1 MESLRR
7 APLSMFH
14 VEHSTPPDVQGRTC
28 KSWLPREYAS
38 LTHSRTH
45 ALSLVETRYEVIVIG
60 GGHAG
65 VEAAAAA
72 ARIGARTLLVTPNLE
87 GIGQMSCN
95 PAIGG
100 VAKGTVVRE
109 VDALGGVM
117 GMATDRARI
126 QFRMLNRSKGPAVW
140 APRAQCD
147 RGLYPRAAR
156 ALLERHPDLHFFQGM
171 VGALVVD
178 GTRVGGVVTESGYT
192 FHAPSVVLTAGTF
205 LRGRIHVGH
214 SPALPAGRAGDP
226 PSVRLAEQMEALG
239 LEVARFKTGTPP
251 RIDGRSVD
259 FSSTEVQPGESPDYR
274 LSVWE
279 RAPLLPQLPCWITW
293 TGEPLRDVVHGHL
306 HDSALYGGEI
316 SGRGPRY
323 CPSIEDKIVKFP
335 DAPRHQVF
343 LEPEGLE
350 TTELYV
356 NGLSTSLPGDVQ
368 LRMLRTVPGLEEVRM
383 TKAGYAIEYDYYP
396 PHQLRPTLECKALD
410 GLFLAGQV
418 NGTTG
423 YEEAAGQ
430 GLLAG
435 ANAAFAAL
443 DRDPLILER
452 DQAFIGVLVD
462 DLVTRGTDEP
472 YRLFTSRAEF
482 RLTLRQD
489 NALARLGPL
498 AAERGLLTDGQAAT
512 LERRMRLAEEVDRW
526 LATTNATPAQAE
538 PVLHAAGSSP
548 LREPTRLSTLVKRPG
563 VSVQALVQAVG
574 GAPEADAHL
583 LDEALTTAEMELR
596 YEGYLAKE
604 RERAETLRRQADFP
618 LPEALAYPEL
628 ASLSFEARQ
637 KLDRIRPATLAQ
649 AARIPGVSPSDL
661 QNLVME
667 VRKRHHRAA
676 AAAAAEGT

>member
-1 MESLRR
+1 VAGES
-7 APLSMFH
+7 
-14 VEHSTPPDVQGRTC
+14 TYD
-28 KSWLPREYAS
+28 
-38 LTHSRTH
+38 
-45 ALSLVETRYEVIVIG
+45 VIVIG

-65 VEAAAAA
+65 VEAAAAS
-72 ARIGARTLLVTPNLE
+72 ARAGARTLMVTANLE

-100 VAKGTVVRE
+100 IAKGTVVRE

-156 ALLERHPDLHFFQGM
+156 ALLERHPSLEFFQGM
-171 VGALVVD
+171 VGSLLLE
-178 GTRVGGVVTESGYT
+178 GSRVAGVRTESG
-192 FHAPSVVLTAGTF
+192 FEFRARAVVLTAGTF
-205 LRGRIHVGH
+205 LRGRIHVGRA
-214 SPALPAGRAGDP
+214 PGVPAGRAGDP

-239 LEVARFKTGTPP
+239 MEVARFKTGTPP

-259 FSSTEVQPGESPDYR
+259 FTRTEVQSGELPDYR

-279 RAPLLPQLPCWITW
+279 RAPLLPQRPCWITW
-293 TGEPLRDVVHGHL
+293 TGEPLRDLVHGHL
-306 HDSALYGGEI
+306 QDSALYGGEI
-316 SGRGPRY
+316 AGRGPRY

-356 NGLSTSLPGDVQ
+356 NGLSTSLPAEVQ
-368 LRMLRTVPGLEEVRM
+368 LRMLRSIPGLEEARM
-383 TKAGYAIEYDYYP
+383 TKVGYAIEYDYYP
-396 PHQLRPTLECKALD
+396 PHQLRPTLECKALE

-430 GLLAG
+430 GLVAG
-435 ANAAFAAL
+435 ANAAFHAL
-443 DRDPLILER
+443 GREPLVLER

-482 RLTLRQD
+482 RLVLRQD
-489 NALARLGPL
+489 NALQRLGPL
-498 AAERGLLTDGQAAT
+498 AAARGLLTVEQREV
-512 LERRMRLAEEVDRW
+512 LERRLELTERIGAW
-526 LATTNATPAQAE
+526 LRSTNATPEQVNALLAD
-538 PVLHAAGSSP
+538 AGSEP
-548 LREPTRLSTLVKRPG
+548 LREPTRLARILRRPG
-563 VSVQALVQAVG
+563 ITADALAAAVG
-574 GAPEADAHL
+574 GAPLEGAGNGSADAAA
-583 LDEALTTAEMELR
+583 EALVTAEMELK
-596 YEGYLAKE
+596 YEGYLSRE
-604 RERAETLRRQADFP
+604 RDRAETLRRQADFT
-618 LPEALAYPEL
+618 LPDDLPWAEL
-628 ASLSFEARQ
+628 ATLSYEARQ
-637 KLDRIRPATLAQ
+637 KLERVRPATLAQ
-649 AARIPGVSPSDL
+649 AGRVPGVNPSDL

-667 VRKRHHRAA
+667 VRKRRK
-676 AAAAAEGT
+676 E

>member
-1 MESLRR
+1 M
-7 APLSMFH
+7 
-14 VEHSTPPDVQGRTC
+14 D
-28 KSWLPREYAS
+28 
-38 LTHSRTH
+38 SRFD
-45 ALSLVETRYEVIVIG
+45 VIVIG

-72 ARIGARTLLVTPNLE
+72 ARAGARTLMVTANLE
-87 GIGQMSCN
+87 AIGQMSCN

-156 ALLERHPDLHFFQGM
+156 SLLERHPSLEFFQGM
-171 VGALVVD
+171 VGSLLLDSGHVA
-178 GTRVGGVVTESGYT
+178 GVRTESG
-192 FHAPSVVLTAGTF
+192 FEFRARAVVLTAGTF
-205 LRGRIHVGH
+205 LRGRIHVGRA
-214 SPALPAGRAGDP
+214 PGVPAGRAGDA

-259 FSSTEVQPGESPDYR
+259 YSKTEVQPGESPDYR

-279 RAPLLPQLPCWITW
+279 RSPLLPQLPCWITW
-293 TGEPLRDVVHGHL
+293 TGEPLRDIVTGHL
-306 HDSALYGGEI
+306 NDSALYGGEI

-323 CPSIEDKIVKFP
+323 CPSIEDKVVKFP
-335 DAPRHQVF
+335 DAARHQIF

-356 NGLSTSLPGDVQ
+356 NGLSTSLPAEVQ
-368 LRMLRTVPGLEEVRM
+368 IRMLQSIPGLENMRM
-383 TKAGYAIEYDYYP
+383 TKVGYAIEYDYYP
-396 PHQLRPTLECKALD
+396 PHQLTAMLECKALD

-430 GLLAG
+430 GIVAG
-435 ANAAFAAL
+435 ANAAFHAL
-443 DRDPLILER
+443 EQDPLILER

-462 DLVTRGTDEP
+462 DLVTKGTDEP
-472 YRLFTSRAEF
+472 YRLFTSRAEY
-482 RLTLRQD
+482 RLVLRQD
-489 NALARLGPL
+489 NALRRLGPI
-498 AAERGLLTDGQAAT
+498 AATRGLLTEAQREV
-512 LERRMRLAEEVDRW
+512 LERRLALEERVGDWLRGTNASPGQVEALLAE
-526 LATTNATPAQAE
+526 
-538 PVLHAAGSSP
+538 AGSAP
-548 LREPTRLSTLVKRPG
+548 LREPTRLATVLKRPG
-563 VSVQALVQAVG
+563 ITADALVAAVG
-574 GAPEADAHL
+574 GMPVSDAEEPAL
-583 LDEALTTAEMELR
+583 AEALVSAEMELK
-596 YEGYLAKE
+596 YEGYLARE
-604 RERAETLRRQADFP
+604 RERADATRRQADFA
-618 LPEALAYPEL
+618 LPVDLPYPDL
-628 ASLSFEARQ
+628 LSLSYEARQ

-649 AARIPGVSPSDL
+649 AGRIPGVSPSDL

-667 VRKRHHRAA
+667 VRKRRMADA
-676 AAAAAEGT
+676 LEVGTAGG